1 MTTDGK
7 KKTDEREPGAKK
19 RKVRSSKAASKKA
32 STSKQVEAKP
42 SDVRREKPAVEE
54 QQGGLLVP
62 GQNLIGPGAEP
73 LVKATAGG
81 QVEVE
86 EADGTPAELG
96 ATKYVHAAFFAAGI
110 LVAFLT
116 GKLLALVWG
125 QLAEWSD
132 AVAAVPMLLSVGES
146 RRGTYTMLVGVLVGV
161 LAVVQTYRKAGIRKW
176 ADEVAL
182 ELSKVT
188 WPDKETVTNGTIVVI
203 VGSAVAAVYVALL
216 DRVWMFVT
224 SLIYGS

>member
-1 MTTDGK
+1 MATDGK
-7 KKTDEREPGAKK
+7 KKSNEREPGAKK

-32 STSKQVEAKP
+32 SASRQVEAGEP
-42 SDVRREKPAVEE
+42 EVRRTKDDVDERDA
-54 QQGGLLVP
+54 GLLVP

-73 LVKATAGG
+73 ISRVDTPSGEI
-81 QVEVE
+81 QDD
-86 EADGTPAELG
+86 ADGTPADLG

-110 LVAFLT
+110 LTAYLS
-116 GKLLALVWG
+116 GKLLALIWG
-125 QLAEWSD
+125 QLAEWPD
-132 AVAAVPMLLSVGES
+132 AVAAVPALLSVGES
-146 RRGTYTMLVGVLVGV
+146 RRGTYTMLVGVVVGV
-161 LAVVQTYRKAGIRKW
+161 IAVVQTYRKAKIRKW

-203 VGSAVAAVYVALL
+203 VGSTVATVYVALL

-224 SLIYGS
+224 ALIYGS